1 MWSQNV
7 FPTAQMVEAG
17 LVIGPRTYSTG
28 DPLYNGDAARQNDL
42 TSLAVTEQN
51 VKRLQSWGAVTMK
64 QYSQPRRDQRQWVS
78 DAAHR
83 FGLRVTAE
91 GGDIE
96 YNLSMIMDGQT
107 GWEHPIGNVPLYGD
121 VTKFFGMANAFYS
134 PTFLVGGASSWNEE
148 YWYAE
153 SDVFKDPKLQSWL
166 PWQMLIP
173 STRRRM
179 LRPATDYSFQLI
191 ARSLAD
197 IVDAGGYGAI
207 GSHGQQHGLGSHWE
221 VWMAATGMG
230 PMRALEVGTLHGAKY
245 IGIDGET
252 GSIKAGKLAD
262 LLVLNSNP
270 LDNIRNTR
278 DIKFVMKGGVAYDA
292 NTLDEVWPAKTPY
305 GAHWWVNADAL
316 KADKKVIQP

>member
-1 MWSQNV
+1 
-7 FPTAQMVEAG
+7 
-17 LVIGPRTYSTG
+17 
-28 DPLYNGDAARQNDL
+28 
-42 TSLAVTEQN
+42 
-51 VKRLQSWGAVTMK
+51 
-64 QYSQPRRDQRQWVS
+64 
-78 DAAHR
+78 
-83 FGLRVTAE
+83 
-91 GGDIE
+91 
-96 YNLSMIMDGQT
+96 
-107 GWEHPIGNVPLYGD
+107 
-121 VTKFFGMANAFYS
+121 
-134 PTFLVGGASSWNEE
+134 
-148 YWYAE
+148 
-153 SDVFKDPKLQSWL
+153 
-166 PWQMLIP
+166 MLIP

-270 LDNIRNTR
+270 LDNIRNTL
-278 DIKFVMKGGVAYDA
+278 DMQYVMKGGMLHDAMSLDQLWPKAVPFGPAY
-292 NTLDEVWPAKTPY
+292 
-305 GAHWWVNADAL
+305 WVNDDAL
-316 KADKKVIQP
+316 KTDVKSTTIFDKKP

>member
-1 MWSQNV
+1 MLFRSELGRVRTDPAVALEPVDGGEVGRGELEAHQ
-7 FPTAQMVEAG
+7 VEV
-17 LVIGPRTYSTG
+17 LH
-28 DPLYNGDAARQNDL
+28 D
-42 TSLAVTEQN
+42 
-51 VKRLQSWGAVTMK
+51 
-64 QYSQPRRDQRQWVS
+64 PRRGDRLGYDDPALLQVPAQDDLGGRAAEPLGDRGDGGLDEHRALGERAPGLGD
-78 DAAHR
+78 DAE
-83 FGLRVTAE
+83 RVVGGDDVALLQGGVELDLVDRRDGAAE

-121 VTKFFGMANAFYS
+121 VTTFFGMANAFYS

-245 IGIDGET
+245 IGKIG
-252 GSIKAGKLAD
+252 
-262 LLVLNSNP
+262 
-270 LDNIRNTR
+270 R
-278 DIKFVMKGGVAYDA
+278 
-292 NTLDEVWPAKTPY
+292 
-305 GAHWWVNADAL
+305 AHV
-316 KADKKVIQP
+316 